1 VFFKKHQ
8 VYDTPKGMVKLVV

>member
-1 VFFKKHQ
+1 